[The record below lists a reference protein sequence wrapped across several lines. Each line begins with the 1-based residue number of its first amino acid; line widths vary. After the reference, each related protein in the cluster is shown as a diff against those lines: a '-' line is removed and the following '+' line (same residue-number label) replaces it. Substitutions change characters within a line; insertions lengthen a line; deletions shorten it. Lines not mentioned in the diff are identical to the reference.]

1 MRVFYL
7 MEINMEEQD
16 NSNQVASAPQQ
27 AQEAP
32 QEQYVAPTPEE
43 RAAAAERA
51 AELARRSYEFVYPSG
66 FSEAY
71 PHLRENSGLEMV
83 RTMGNY
89 MVQGGHIT
97 DRMHAIMMEHAV
109 EHFDRSFHE
118 GKKSEMENTSKQRNL
133 DMHRLKEAI
142 SGSDVSEERVKH
154 VVYKRL
160 EQHGNKG
167 VANWM
172 GKALDNPQT
181 VALLHYMGVA
191 TAKDNAADRDLY
203 DPKLSEADVLADMK
217 EINDNIRN
225 RKTNLNEAAPRLV
238 ELNEALG
245 RLRKSGVNNQGIR
258 R

>member
-1 MRVFYL
+1 MGVFYL

-16 NSNQVASAPQQ
+16 NSSQEVASQAQ
-27 AQEAP
+27 AQEPA

-43 RAAAAERA
+43 REAAAERA
-51 AELARRSYEFVYPSG
+51 AELARRSYDFVYPSG

-71 PHLRENSGLEMV
+71 PHLRENDGLEMV

-89 MVQGGHIT
+89 MVKGGHIT
-97 DRMHAIMMEHAV
+97 EHMHAVMMEHAV
-109 EHFDRSFHE
+109 EHLDRSFHE
-118 GKKSEMENTSKQRNL
+118 SKKAEMENNAKQRNL
-133 DMHRLKEAI
+133 DMHRLKEAVA
-142 SGSDVSEERVKH
+142 GSEVSDERVKH

-172 GKALDNPQT
+172 SKALDNPQT

-203 DPKLSEADVLADMK
+203 DPKLTEADVLADMK

-225 RKTNLNEAAPRLV
+225 RKTNLSEAAPRLV

-245 RLRKSGVNNQGIR
+245 RLRKSSISNQGIR